1 MARHASTYR
10 QYRRDR
16 WAELRMSGST
26 LSWGQFNKQFVG
38 EYDIKVLRDQ
48 QPEPWWSAA
57 SSRPAPSKYVPHIG
71 AKQRAKGSK

>member
-26 LSWGQFNKQFVG
+26 LSWGQFNKQFAG
-38 EYDIKVLRDQ
+38 EYGIVGNGQTQAKYVGT
-48 QPEPWWSAA
+48 PAA
-57 SSRPAPSKYVPHIG
+57 RSKYVPHIG
-71 AKQRAKGSK
+71 AKQRAKGAK